1 MCKSKFMAHLNNSFG
16 SGGMSLAFNDM
27 QFSAF
32 IQFLKADHGQHL
44 PIYKAACTI
53 GQQPCLKEWV
63 LGKDVIIDSDGKAIP
78 QGQSQYIW
86 LDATLLGDSAI
97 PSQEV
102 MPSIQLPLSSSILE
116 KLISLMEIT
125 LKHNY
130 ISSLLV
136 VAGGVM
142 SLHYSTLT
150 STYPGCPT
158 TVAIGPAET
167 GKTTAIKAA
176 LAITGLFVWIP
187 KIT

>member
-1 MCKSKFMAHLNNSFG
+1 
-16 SGGMSLAFNDM
+16 MSLAFNDM

-32 IQFLKADHGQHL
+32 IQFLKADHGHNL

-63 LGKDVIIDSDGKAIP
+63 LGKDVIIDCDGNTIS
-78 QGQSQYIW
+78 QGNSKYVW
-86 LDATLLGDSAI
+86 LDATLLGDCAI

-102 MPSIQLPLSSSILE
+102 VPSIHLPLSSSILA
-116 KLISLMEIT
+116 KLMSLMEIT

-136 VAGGVM
+136 LAGGVM

-150 STYPGCPT
+150 ATYSGCPI
-158 TVAIGPAET
+158 TVALGPAET
-167 GKTTAIKAA
+167 GKTTAVKAA
-176 LAITGLFVWIP
+176 LAITGM
-187 KIT
+187 